1 MSTETTLAVTPFD
14 DTTVETLARSLSHA
28 VVVGIGESTR
38 FAHETFAVRD
48 ALFRNLVERH
58 GFRTLAVQD
67 SADVAATLDAYV
79 RTGAGT
85 AVSALD
91 LAWRPWRTA
100 EMAAALTWIRA
111 FNQAHPGDQVAIIG
125 VKPAQAKPEDYDS
138 VLDAVRAHAPGRA
151 AELAAHLDPI
161 RTAHTLDEHV
171 QRARGVHPGRPFLEH
186 ARDAS
191 ALVASIPALG
201 ETARAR
207 MALIEEFHR
216 HSVAGRGSLAG
227 DGARWAAT
235 IIGHH
240 QRTGSRTVYWDGIA
254 HVSAGAAAIGL
265 AAGQE
270 ATAGVGSVLRE
281 HFGRDYAAVAIGFHH
296 GDVGVAQIPAPAP
309 DFLDARL
316 GAARPDRLWRDLR
329 TDPILGPAK
338 LRVISGVYDPVRD
351 ADEHLAVHDLP
362 EAFDVLVHLRAVT
375 AVRWLP

>member
-14 DTTVETLARSLSHA
+14 DTTAETLARSLSHA

-38 FAHETFAVRD
+38 FAHQTFAVRD
-48 ALFRNLVERH
+48 AIFRNLVERH

-67 SADVAATLDAYV
+67 SADVGATLDAYV

-91 LAWRPWRTA
+91 LSWRPWRTA
-100 EMAAALTWIRA
+100 EMAEALTWIRE
-111 FNQAHPGDQVAIIG
+111 FNQARPDDQVGIIG
-125 VKPAQAKPEDYDS
+125 VKPVQAKPEDYDT
-138 VLDAVRAHAPGRA
+138 VLDAVRAHAPDRA

-161 RTAHTLDEHV
+161 RTAHTVDEHV
-171 QRARGVHPGRPFLEH
+171 QRARGVHPGRRFLDH

-191 ALVASIPALG
+191 ALVASIPEIG
-201 ETARAR
+201 ETVRAR

-216 HSVAGRGSLAG
+216 NSVAGRGSFAG
-227 DGARWAAT
+227 DGERWAAT
-235 IIGHH
+235 IIDHLG
-240 QRTGSRTVYWDGIA
+240 RTGSRTVYWDGIA
-254 HVSAGAAAIGL
+254 HVSAGAAAMGL

-270 ATAGVGSVLRE
+270 APASVGSMLRA

-316 GAARPDRLWRDLR
+316 GAAGPARLWRDLR
-329 TDPILGPAK
+329 AEPLPGPAK

-351 ADEHLAVHDLP
+351 ADEHLAIRDLP
-362 EAFDVLVHLRAVT
+362 EAFDVLIHLCEVT